1 MYEALFHCTI
11 STDFARGHCVSLE
24 QLTLLGLFRST
35 SDLNAYHSVS
45 AEFDFCMPS
54 RRQIS
59 SPCELSAGPCACL
72 LREGRGG
79 RLWSWQGQ
87 VLDELRHTGHLLS
100 RLLSIIVG
108 KRPFKCPLVSTGEH
122 W

>member
-59 SPCELSAGPCACL
+59 SYAATSVAGECELM
-72 LREGRGG
+72 
-79 RLWSWQGQ
+79 
-87 VLDELRHTGHLLS
+87 
-100 RLLSIIVG
+100 
-108 KRPFKCPLVSTGEH
+108 LVEH
-122 W
+122 